1 MRGLMLIGAALVIG
15 GVVACGYGVAG
26 RDAAFGNTLI
36 LAGVLGA
43 CSGLILIALNVVA
56 GELTLIADAFQSGIR
71 DELGGAASSER
82 IIPTASIAPRSV
94 PAPVLEREAEDL
106 DEPPPSFPAPRPR
119 RLAGADPGPDR
130 IAGRRPRIAETTT
143 LTIVQSGD
151 VDGMAYSLFSD
162 GSIEAQMP
170 DGVVRFVSIHALR
183 EHLDQRGR

>member
-106 DEPPPSFPAPRPR
+106 DEPPPSYPAGPRPER
-119 RLAGADPGPDR
+119 RGGDAEP
-130 IAGRRPRIAETTT
+130 IAGRRRRIAETTT